1 MEFPACAAVTASVSQ
16 HSKLREIPRKTGH
29 LEVHEDLRSHHSSAK
44 GTSEDEDQVVR
55 MTKLEY
61 QTIDNRFKTCTPTET
76 FDREKQTRSTY
87 MKKLSSIFPTNL
99 DSILDRKLLH

>member
-1 MEFPACAAVTASVSQ
+1 MAAVAASVSQ
-16 HSKLREIPRKTGH
+16 HSQLRESPRKTGH
-29 LEVHEDLRSHHSSAK
+29 LEVHEDLMSNHSSAK

-76 FDREKQTRSTY
+76 FNREKQTRSTY
-87 MKKLSSIFPTNL
+87 IKKLSSIFPTNL